1 MLLRCWVEFV
11 FVKAYQ
17 CILIFYLFSQA
28 VLISENEQL
37 KAEVVSLRVEVA
49 ERTTANSTLVADY
62 EALSSENASVIQAKA
77 SLELEL
83 RGKQSDLMAKNR
95 EVDDLKSEI
104 LAKEDL
110 IAQLQLAGGAA
121 SGAQLA
127 ALKKELEDAKKDY
140 NTLYKGYTDELKEK
154 HDAWD
159 SLEALRNPQNP
170 QSAAGDPQRGS
181 SSFECLLRIVQF
193 AETACVESGDGLD
206 WDHTELRRHVFHMV
220 QSMIPNAKRKD
231 LDRKVQEVRVCGW
244 SLIMLVYCY

>member
-1 MLLRCWVEFV
+1 MSVIREQQVLLAESSSAVAEAMVQINVLDTEKTRLVSELELANTN
-11 FVKAYQ
+11 AYT
-17 CILIFYLFSQA
+17 I
-28 VLISENEQL
+28 VSEINQL
-37 KAEVVSLRVEVA
+37 KSVAAAESVKM
-49 ERTTANSTLVADY
+49 
-62 EALSSENASVIQAKA
+62 ASVIEAKA

-83 RGKQSDLMAKNR
+83 RGKQSDLMAKSR

-104 LAKEDL
+104 SAKEDL

-140 NTLYKGYTDELKEK
+140 NTLYEGYKDELKEK

-159 SLEALRNPQNP
+159 SLEALRNPQSL
-170 QSAAGDPQRGS
+170 QSAAGVQQGGS